1 MDARSTSTFAPRAFD
16 VGHQYRFTNRELDK
30 LMSKCLLK
38 TALVLLGCQA
48 SLVFCSPTWAIAQSA
63 LNRWGRTAP
72 NMEPAIEH
80 PEQLQTAQRRLDELH
95 KVTGK
100 RPNIVWLLVDDM
112 GYGDPGCYGGGIA
125 IGAATFKKYPLK
137 NVGL

>member
-1 MDARSTSTFAPRAFD
+1 VFIEDCLGAVRLPSQLGFLLPDMGHRA
-16 VGHQYRFTNRELDK
+16 VGPE
-30 LMSKCLLK
+30 S
-38 TALVLLGCQA
+38 LG
-48 SLVFCSPTWAIAQSA
+48 
-63 LNRWGRTAP
+63 P